1 MNAPATAGASLWG
14 FDMTNSFVAPRAAAA
29 LSAAALAAGFALAL
43 GTATA
48 AAAEAPAEASSG
60 CDPFGKVRYI
70 CSLADPEDLVRIGST
85 RWLLASGT
93 AKAGGMHL
101 VDTQAHAALGLRITL
116 PKAKPAGEFAGC
128 ADPFDPTQ
136 ARLHGLAIRAGKAA
150 GHYRLYAVRHGG
162 REAIEA
168 FDLDASDAQPTAT
181 WLGCVPMPMGLAANS
196 IAAFDD
202 GMLLATV
209 LVLPGRTMGDSL
221 AGRNTGVVLQW
232 HPGAAGFTP
241 LPGTE
246 LPSNNG
252 IEAAASGDEFYVVSS
267 GLKRIYAFDRRD
279 TGKPLRYV
287 QLTGFTPDNVH
298 ASAEGPLFTAGM
310 TDDEPGCGGQPKAD
324 DKGAVNLL
332 ACARGFVVASVDAKS
347 MQVLHTVRAGAHLP
361 FMGASSAMPAG
372 REVWVGGFH
381 SDRLSIHPWP

>member
-1 MNAPATAGASLWG
+1 MTRPSAAPC
-14 FDMTNSFVAPRAAAA
+14 AAA
-29 LSAAALAAGFALAL
+29 LLSLAAIAAGLAAALAA
-43 GTATA
+43 TPVA
-48 AAAEAPAEASSG
+48 AADAPGCEA
-60 CDPFGKVRYI
+60 FGKVRYV
-70 CSLADPEDLVRIGST
+70 CGLEDPEDLVHVGST
-85 RWLLASGT
+85 RWLVASGT

-101 VDTQAHAALGLRITL
+101 IDTQAHAAQALHITL
-116 PKAKPAGEFAGC
+116 PEAKPAGDFAECPG
-128 ADPFDPTQ
+128 AYDATQ
-136 ARLHGLAIRAGKAA
+136 ARLHGIAIRPGKAA
-150 GHYRLYAVRHGG
+150 GHYRLYAVRHFG

-168 FDLDASDAQPTAT
+168 FDLDATGARPAAT

-232 HPGAAGFTP
+232 HPGAAGFSP

-279 TGKPLRYV
+279 AAKPLRYV

-298 ASAEGPLFTAGM
+298 ASAEGLLFTAGM
-310 TDDEPGCGGQPKAD
+310 TDDEPACGGPPKAD
-324 DKGAVNLL
+324 EQGAVNLL
-332 ACARGFVVASVDAKS
+332 ACARGFVAASVDAKS
-347 MQVLHTVRAGAHLP
+347 MKVLHTVSAGAHLP